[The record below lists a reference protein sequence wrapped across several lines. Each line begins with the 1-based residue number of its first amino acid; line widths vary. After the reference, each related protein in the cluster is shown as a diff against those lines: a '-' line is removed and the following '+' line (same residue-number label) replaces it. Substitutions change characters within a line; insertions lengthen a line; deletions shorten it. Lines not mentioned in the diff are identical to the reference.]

1 MAHLVNERKVLLA
14 VCFIGLGV
22 LILSQTKLFAAPVVV
37 SEKGL
42 GLLLLVVVLL
52 VSGFVLFAKAIRKV

>member
-1 MAHLVNERKVLLA
+1 MTHLVNERKVLLA
-14 VCFIGLGV
+14 VCLISLGV
-22 LILSQTKLFAAPVVV
+22 LILTQIKLFAAPVVV

-52 VSGFVLFAKAIRKV
+52 VSGFVLVAKAIRKA

>member
-1 MAHLVNERKVLLA
+1 MASLVNERKVLMAICL
-14 VCFIGLGV
+14 ISLGV
-22 LILSQTKLFAAPVVV
+22 LILTQIKLFAAPVVV

-52 VSGFVLFAKAIRKV
+52 VSGFVLVAKAIRKA